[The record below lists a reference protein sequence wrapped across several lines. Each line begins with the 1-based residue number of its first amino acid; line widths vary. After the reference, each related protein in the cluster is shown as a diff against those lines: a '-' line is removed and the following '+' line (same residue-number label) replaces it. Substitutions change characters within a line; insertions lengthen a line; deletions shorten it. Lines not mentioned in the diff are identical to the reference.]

1 MFTMMFSAF
10 QLLFVCILMKWC
22 NFSCVLC
29 NKSNWCIKTAFVSQ
43 ILKFHLSKAYWEKTR
58 VKYSSKTGN
67 SEISVSLQVS
77 LFSINYFVI
86 STAVALI
93 ITKYHG
99 QSSLRL
105 GHKNWNKWGFIA
117 PWEQHAFWMISD
129 WKIRKYCIFK
139 TLITSLK
146 IKRFS
151 WKWSH

>member
-1 MFTMMFSAF
+1 MCPGKNSSHEMLVSFLKIHKIYFTTMH
-10 QLLFVCILMKWC
+10 KWW
-22 NFSCVLC
+22 
-29 NKSNWCIKTAFVSQ
+29 KSDKKKWKNSGKEKNTCFKYRELQST
-43 ILKFHLSKAYWEKTR
+43 KFIFIGELPVWYLE
-58 VKYSSKTGN
+58 
-67 SEISVSLQVS
+67 VS

-99 QSSLRL
+99 QSSSRL

-129 WKIRKYCIFK
+129 WKIRKCCIFK

>member
-1 MFTMMFSAF
+1 MKISLCKYMFTMMFSAF

-29 NKSNWCIKTAFVSQ
+29 NKSKWCIKTAFVSQ

-67 SEISVSLQVS
+67 SEISISLEVS

-86 STAVALI
+86 STAGALI
-93 ITKYHG
+93 ITEQHI

-105 GHKNWNKWGFIA
+105 GLQNWDKWWFIA
-117 PWEQHAFWMISD
+117 PRDLRAFRPISD
-129 WKIRKYCIFK
+129 WKTREM
-139 TLITSLK
+139 
-146 IKRFS
+146 
-151 WKWSH
+151 